1 VQKGTVGLEVSK
13 AIRIGIDA
21 RPLQN
26 HHRYRGIGHF
36 LSNTI
41 EALSRLDNKNVYVL
55 YLLREASDC
64 LPKLAPGF
72 NYEIKIVPPARQGIK
87 NVLDSF
93 RPKRSMGWVSEID
106 IFFQPDISQGL
117 PAKPIASVSMLYDLI
132 PLIFKKRYF
141 PKWNLSLSKRLY
153 SANKQASVARLVYRQ
168 QLHLYRRASRILAI
182 SEATRQDAIKR
193 LRGVDASHFKTIYL
207 APSEIGKANPDTLSR
222 LKITKPY
229 ILYIGSIDY
238 RKNVPALITAFEEA
252 RNRKF
257 DIQLVLV
264 GKDFTLPESKSL
276 EAGAIRKLKAA
287 SRYSRD
293 IIIPGYVDDNQRY
306 TLYRDA
312 EAFVFPSLYEG
323 FGLPVLEAMAA
334 GCPVIALSN
343 SSIPEAA
350 GGAALLLQSSNQLA
364 GGIMELLNNP
374 EKAKEMTSKGY
385 KQAKK
390 FTWDK
395 TATEILAALEDVGG
409 KQ

>member
-1 VQKGTVGLEVSK
+1 MTNKPL
-13 AIRIGIDA
+13 RIGIDA

-26 HHRYRGIGHF
+26 HHKYRGIGHF
-36 LSNTI
+36 LYNSL
-41 EALSRLDNKNVYVL
+41 EALSRLDNKNHYTL
-55 YLLREASDC
+55 YLLNDSRDD
-64 LPKLAPGF
+64 LPPLAPGF
-72 NYEIKIVPPARQGIK
+72 DYKIKTVPPARLGVRG
-87 NVLDSF
+87 VLDNL
-93 RPKRSMGWVSEID
+93 RTKTSMAWASGID

-117 PAKPIASVSMLYDLI
+117 PAKPIASVGVLYDLI
-132 PLIFKKRYF
+132 PLIFKKHYF
-141 PKWNLSLSKRLY
+141 PRWNLSLSKRLY

-182 SEATRQDAIKR
+182 SEATRQDAIKW
-193 LRGVDASHFKTIYL
+193 LRGVDASHLKTIHL
-207 APSEIGKANPDTLSR
+207 APSETGKVDPDALSR

-238 RKNVPALITAFEEA
+238 RKNVPALISAFEEVRS
-252 RNRKF
+252 RNF
-257 DIQLVLV
+257 DIQFVLV
-264 GKDFTLPESKSL
+264 GKDFTLPESISL

-293 IIIPGYVDDNQRY
+293 IIIPGYVGDNQRY
-306 TLYRDA
+306 TLYRSA

-343 SSIPEAA
+343 SSIPEIA
-350 GGAALLLQSSNQLA
+350 GDAALLLQSSNQLA
-364 GGIMELLNNP
+364 GGIVELLNNP
-374 EKAKEMTSKGY
+374 RKDKEMTSKGY

-395 TATEILAALEDVGG
+395 TAAGILATLDDVGG

>member
-1 VQKGTVGLEVSK
+1 MTNKPL
-13 AIRIGIDA
+13 RIGIDA

-26 HHRYRGIGHF
+26 HHKYRGIGHF
-36 LSNTI
+36 LYNSL
-41 EALSRLDNKNVYVL
+41 EALSRLDNKNHYTL
-55 YLLREASDC
+55 YLLNDSRDD
-64 LPKLAPGF
+64 LPPLAPGF
-72 NYEIKIVPPARQGIK
+72 DYKIKTVPPARLGVRG
-87 NVLDSF
+87 VLDNL
-93 RPKRSMGWVSEID
+93 RTKTSMAWASGID

-117 PAKPIASVSMLYDLI
+117 PAKPIASVGVLYDLI
-132 PLIFKKRYF
+132 PLIFKKHYF
-141 PKWNLSLSKRLY
+141 PRWNLSLSKRLY

-182 SEATRQDAIKR
+182 SEATRQDAIKW
-193 LRGVDASHFKTIYL
+193 LRGVDASHLKTIHL
-207 APSEIGKANPDTLSR
+207 APSETGKVDPDALSR

-238 RKNVPALITAFEEA
+238 RKNVPALISAFEEVRS
-252 RNRKF
+252 RNF

-264 GKDFTLPESKSL
+264 GKDFTLPESISL

-293 IIIPGYVDDNQRY
+293 IIIPGYVGDNQRY
-306 TLYRDA
+306 TLYRSA

-343 SSIPEAA
+343 SSIPEIA
-350 GGAALLLQSSNQLA
+350 GDAALLLQSSNQLA
-364 GGIMELLNNP
+364 GGIVELLNNP
-374 EKAKEMTSKGY
+374 RKDKEMTSKGY

-395 TATEILAALEDVGG
+395 TAAGILATLDDVGG

>member
-1 VQKGTVGLEVSK
+1 MTNKPL
-13 AIRIGIDA
+13 RIGIDA

-26 HHRYRGIGHF
+26 HHKYRGIGHF
-36 LSNTI
+36 LYNSL
-41 EALSRLDNKNVYVL
+41 EALSRLDNKNHYTL
-55 YLLREASDC
+55 YLLNDSRDD
-64 LPKLAPGF
+64 LPPLAPGF
-72 NYEIKIVPPARQGIK
+72 DYKIKIVPPARLGVRG
-87 NVLDSF
+87 VLDNL
-93 RPKRSMGWVSEID
+93 RTKTSMAWASGID

-117 PAKPIASVSMLYDLI
+117 PAKPIASVGVLYDLI
-132 PLIFKKRYF
+132 PLIFKKHYF
-141 PKWNLSLSKRLY
+141 PRWNLSLSKRLY

-182 SEATRQDAIKR
+182 SEATRQDAIKW
-193 LRGVDASHFKTIYL
+193 LRGVDASHLKTIHL
-207 APSEIGKANPDTLSR
+207 APSETGKVDPDALSR

-238 RKNVPALITAFEEA
+238 RKNVPALISAFEEVRS
-252 RNRKF
+252 RNF

-264 GKDFTLPESKSL
+264 GKDFTLPESISL

-293 IIIPGYVDDNQRY
+293 IIIPGYVGDNQRY
-306 TLYRDA
+306 TLYRSA

-343 SSIPEAA
+343 SSIPEIA
-350 GGAALLLQSSNQLA
+350 GDAALLLQSSNQLA
-364 GGIMELLNNP
+364 GGIVELLNNP
-374 EKAKEMTSKGY
+374 RKDKEMTSKGY

-395 TATEILAALEDVGG
+395 TAAGILATLDDVGG